1 MGKQCRVRKEPC
13 DGFTSGN
20 QAHSETQSWWCLGR
34 VCPYCLTKHG
44 REDFLTRSLG
54 QRWHVEGFPL
64 PEGSCEEHRWHG
76 SIAQHQCPEVL
87 PCSRLGGA
95 RDAHVLACVLWLLPS
110 AWVVECALKQ
120 LQAHEH
126 NASLQK
132 CNL

>member
-1 MGKQCRVRKEPC
+1 MASLLEIR
-13 DGFTSGN
+13 
-20 QAHSETQSWWCLGR
+20 HTQKHGAGDIWD
-34 VCPYCLTKHG
+34 VFVHIAFTKHG
-44 REDFLTRSLG
+44 WEDFLTRNLG

-64 PEGSCEEHRWHG
+64 PEGSREEHWWHG
-76 SIAQHQCPEVL
+76 STAQHQCPEVL
-87 PCSRLGGA
+87 LCSRLGGA

-126 NASLQK
+126 DASLQK